1 MKELGLYIHMPFCLQ
16 KCHYCDFASFAGA
29 EGKIKDYMD
38 GLIVEL
44 DDWKLKLEDYKIKS
58 VFIGGGTPTI
68 VPNQEMDR
76 LLEHLYRNFTFR
88 ENIEF
93 SIEGNPGTFDKEK
106 LDFYKGSG
114 INRMSIGFQAWQDK
128 LLSSLGRVHSQ
139 KQFVE
144 NYRLA
149 REAGFE
155 NINVD
160 LMFGLPNQN
169 MDQWKE
175 TLQRIVELCPD
186 HISAYSLKI
195 EEGTRFG
202 SLYDQGLLN
211 LPTEELDRAMY
222 EYAIGFLKANKY
234 NHYEISNFA
243 QEGKACIHNK
253 IYWNNEEY
261 VGIGLNAHSYL
272 NKHRF
277 SNTGS
282 LDAYI
287 AQMKSHG
294 EVMME
299 NIPVSQEDEMAETM
313 FLGLRMITGI
323 SIQGFQQRFG
333 INPVMKYE
341 KKINKMMAL
350 GLIEVDEKCIR
361 LSRKGI
367 DLSNQVFMEFLPD

>member
-1 MKELGLYIHMPFCLQ
+1 MKELGLYIHMPFCSQ
-16 KCHYCDFASFAGA
+16 KCHYCDFVSFAGA

-44 DDWKLKLEDYKIKS
+44 DPWKLKLEDYKIQS

-68 VPNQEMDR
+68 VPIQEMDR
-76 LLEHLYRNFTFR
+76 LLEHLYRNFTF
-88 ENIEF
+88 NDNTEF

-106 LDFYKGSG
+106 LDFYKASG

-139 KQFVE
+139 KQFIK

-160 LMFGLPNQN
+160 LMFGLPNQT

-202 SLYDQGLLN
+202 NLYDQGLLN
-211 LPTEELDRAMY
+211 SPTEELDRAMY
-222 EYAIGFLKANKY
+222 EYVIGFLKANKY

-277 SNTGS
+277 SNTGN

-287 AQMKSHG
+287 AQMKIHG
-294 EVMME
+294 EAMIE

-313 FLGLRMITGI
+313 FLGLRMMRGI

-341 KKINKMMAL
+341 KKIKKMMAL